1 MLFNDED
8 ETVWL
13 YGFKTDRVLRFN
25 RPLPLA
31 EIYAAARE
39 DRINVGLDLVMD
51 GIDRLLSEGEVAKVN
66 LLLRDMNV
74 ARLGSTIAVGVLTA
88 TLLVKQQLRSRPDF
102 LTRTVR
108 QLLSEGHSRRDA
120 RSILRGLQ

>member
-120 RSILRGLQ
+120 RSVLRGLQ

>member
-1 MLFNDED
+1 MLFHDNDK
-8 ETVWL
+8 TQWL
-13 YGFKTDRVLRFN
+13 YGFKDDRALKFN

-39 DRINVGLDLVMD
+39 DRIDAGLDLVMD
-51 GIDRLLSEGEVAKVN
+51 GIDRLLSRGEVEKLN
-66 LLLRDMNV
+66 PLLRDMNV

-88 TLLVKQQLRSRPDF
+88 TLPVKQQLRSRRDF
-102 LTRTVR
+102 LTRTLQ
-108 QLLSEGHSRRDA
+108 QLHSEGHSPRDI